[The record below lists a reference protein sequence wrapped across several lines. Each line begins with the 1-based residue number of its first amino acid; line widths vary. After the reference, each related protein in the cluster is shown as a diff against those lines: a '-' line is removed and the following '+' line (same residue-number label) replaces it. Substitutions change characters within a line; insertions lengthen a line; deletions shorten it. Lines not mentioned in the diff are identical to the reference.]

1 VSDQTV
7 AQPLSEHKHTYPRI
21 LWWIL
26 AGIML
31 LTIAA
36 RVIPEPRTIDDAFIT
51 FRYSRNL
58 VDGNG
63 FVYNPGSRTLGTTTP
78 LYTLLMAGISFV
90 TGSENYP
97 WFALITNATA
107 DTITAVLLAMILYR
121 ATQQIVLA
129 AIGGV
134 LWAINPM
141 SVTFAIGGMETSV
154 GILWAVAAFYAYS
167 IRRERW
173 MAMFAALAI
182 LTRIDTI
189 IWVGLLF
196 LHQLYTHWRTSHSE
210 TQTNASLIQTAL
222 KRLPWQS
229 WLIFGAI
236 LLPWYLF
243 SWAYFGTFLSRS
255 LTAKQIAYIVGDFQA
270 ATRMIQHIATPF
282 FDSDALGVS
291 GIRIG
296 LFLYPALSGAGTLFA
311 AKNHPRLV
319 PYLVYPWFYVVIFS
333 LMNPLIFRWYLA
345 PILPAYFLAILL
357 GVWALGSSIAE
368 QVKRPQALP
377 VAFSIIGLIF
387 ILFSLNA
394 WALEPDHGPDRPA
407 PEMAWH
413 KIELNYQRMGEKLR
427 DEYGVTEN
435 TLVAAGDIGAVGF
448 FSHARILDTVGLVTP
463 EISDYYPFDES
474 LLAEDANYAVP
485 PAIIHDYQP
494 EYIILMEHFVR
505 NGLALD
511 PAFNNHYAEVWVIPT
526 DYYGTGMILY
536 QRRDLA
542 AVD

>member
-1 VSDQTV
+1 MVVDQPQRIV
-7 AQPLSEHKHTYPRI
+7 PRI
-21 LWWIL
+21 IWWIL
-26 AGIML
+26 IGVML
-31 LTIAA
+31 LAIAA

-63 FVYNPGSRTLGTTTP
+63 FIYNPDSRTLGTTTP

-90 TGSENYP
+90 TGSENFP

-107 DTITAVLLAMILYR
+107 DAITTALLVLLLYR
-121 ATQQIVLA
+121 ATQQITLA
-129 AIGGV
+129 AIIGV
-134 LWAINPM
+134 LWAISPM

-154 GILWAVAAFYAYS
+154 GILWAVAAIYAYS
-167 IRRERW
+167 TRRACW
-173 MAMFAALAI
+173 MAVFAALAI

-196 LHQLYTHWRTSHSE
+196 LHQLYMHWRE
-210 TQTNASLIQTAL
+210 TESANGGSVLRTVQ

-229 WLIFGAI
+229 WLIFGVI
-236 LLPWYLF
+236 LLPWYVF
-243 SWAYFGTFLSRS
+243 SWAYFGTILSRS
-255 LTAKQIAYIVGDFQA
+255 LSAKQVAYVIGDLQA
-270 ATRMIQHIATPF
+270 VTRLIQHIATPF
-282 FDSDALGVS
+282 FEYDALGIP
-291 GIRIG
+291 GIVIG
-296 LFLYPALSGAGTLFA
+296 LFLYPALAGVGTLYA
-311 AKNHPRLV
+311 AKNHSYLV

-333 LMNPLIFRWYLA
+333 VMNPLIFRWYLA
-345 PILPAYFLAILL
+345 PMLPAYFLAILL
-357 GVWALGSSIAE
+357 GVWALGSSLAE
-368 QVKRPQALP
+368 QFKRPKALP
-377 VAFSIIGLIF
+377 VAFSIIGLIL
-387 ILFSLNA
+387 IGFSLNA
-394 WALEPDHGPDRPA
+394 WALDPDHGPDRPA

-427 DEYGVTEN
+427 DEYGVTED

-448 FSHARILDTVGLVTP
+448 FSRARILDTVGLVTP

-474 LLAEDANYAVP
+474 LLADDANYAVP

-494 EYIILMEHFVR
+494 EYIVLMEHFVR
-505 NGLALD
+505 HGLALD
-511 PAFNNHYAEVWVIPT
+511 PVFNDQYAEVWVIPT

-542 AVD
+542 AD